1 MNIND
6 MHSNGI
12 VIGLVSDLE
21 DPENLGRVKVKYPH
35 LEDQESDWARLAAPM
50 AGPKRGTFFRPE
62 KDDEVL
68 VGFEHGDPRRPY
80 ILGSLWS
87 QVDQPPPDD
96 GQKTQNNWRFIQSRS
111 GHIFKLDDTQGKEKI
126 EILSKGGHQVRL
138 DDTPGSEKIE
148 IIANGGQ
155 KVIIDTAGDQIQIVC
170 STGQVKV
177 EARNVDVQATTSINV
192 ESKGTMSLKATS
204 LSVEATGNLTLK
216 GAAVMIN

>member
-1 MNIND
+1 VND

-12 VIGLVSDLE
+12 VIGLVSDLN
-21 DPENLGRVKVKYPH
+21 DQENLGRVKVKYPH
-35 LEDQESDWARLAAPM
+35 LENQESDWARLVAPM
-50 AGPKRGTFFRPE
+50 AGPGRGVFFRPE

-96 GQKTQNNWRFIQSRS
+96 GQKTQNNWRFIKSRS

-138 DDTPGSEKIE
+138 DDTPGSKKIE

-155 KVIIDTAGDQIQIVC
+155 KVIIDTTGDQIQIVC

-177 EARNVDVQATTSINV
+177 EALNVDVKATGSVNL
-192 ESKGTMSLKATS
+192 EAAGAMSLKAAS
-204 LSVEATGNLTLK
+204 MSVEATGNLTLK
-216 GAAVMIN
+216 GGVVIIN